1 MAMQS
6 PVRSLGSVLL
16 TVTSG
21 IKTQQSDS
29 RESRNM
35 LLLQEQD
42 ATLLNTPLGLS
53 PFLSRGL
60 NVSAQSPEMLRLQ
73 TELAVSVTTKCPA
86 QHLCIQLP
94 LSVHKQALW
103 TAIFPCEM

>member
-1 MAMQS
+1 
-6 PVRSLGSVLL
+6 
-16 TVTSG
+16 
-21 IKTQQSDS
+21 
-29 RESRNM
+29 M

-42 ATLLNTPLGLS
+42 ATSLNTPLGLP

-73 TELAVSVTTKCPA
+73 TELAASVITKGPT
-86 QHLCIQLP
+86 QRLHMQLL

-103 TAIFPCEM
+103 TAISPCEM